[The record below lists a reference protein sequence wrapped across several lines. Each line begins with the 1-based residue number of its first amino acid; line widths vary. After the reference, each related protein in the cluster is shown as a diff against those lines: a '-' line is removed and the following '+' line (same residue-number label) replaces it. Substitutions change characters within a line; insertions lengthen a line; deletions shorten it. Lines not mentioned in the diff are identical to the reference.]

1 MALASA
7 CRVLSSPILDL
18 SPCLIAPPL
27 LYSNLCASQMMG
39 VAMNQAQ
46 VVEVLLRHGA
56 LVDQTDER
64 GVSSLALSVQEQHVE
79 CAALLLNHGANSNK
93 KNSAGVAPLYLAAH
107 TGNLEIVDLLLAHG
121 ADPKATSS
129 TGGTPLHAAVRTLST
144 TVVERLLAVGA
155 DPNAIDCKTSET
167 PLLSAIKGEYLSNT
181 IDKQSSGD
189 DLREA
194 IVALLLANSADA
206 NLAPED
212 GETPL
217 SACAVCGALRLVR
230 RLLEASA
237 DVNALDSSGSPPL
250 LKVAQS
256 TQLTPERQ
264 SDLAA
269 VLLAHGALV
278 NGGPETP
285 LQAAVKAGRL
295 ELVRLL
301 LLHDA
306 DPNAIAESQPVTPL
320 RLATSSLDL
329 EPIANELEAAGA
341 IEPCDAVDIASND
354 DAVAWLRAMSLH
366 HRDDD
371 FDKVIERVQEDAL
384 RLFSGTE
391 EQMHEAHEKLVDGQR
406 DSAVSALWWT
416 KLRRQTSLQRD
427 REQRAAVS
435 DSRSELPPFDNE
447 AGRLEIVD
455 RLRNAAATYARAEV
469 ALAGPE
475 HDEMQAVTEDLDVAV
490 DSCMREAARLREVRA
505 TWFKERYQALQE
517 RWATLDRALEMIEL
531 EGDDFNDTAWRHR
544 PEFFET
550 KFDHLRIRAAAARP
564 VLYGALAHL
573 LDRVN
578 TVSCAP
584 AIGLS
589 RTLFALPFADD
600 NSYLLTM
607 DGKRAA
613 VVAKPTLSLHNA
625 KATHIISAGVSVEDP
640 YVMAV
645 VLVALSAWAK
655 TRALPLGLHRLRRS
669 LESVSLLVVVEYPKN
684 PQVHTSIGFK
694 TPFDNRLAGKPLMTA
709 EIKIAFGRLDAL
721 TTVEAP
727 YAIVAAATNKRQFI
741 FSKQCALLDPDT
753 WQPVVP
759 SVVLGHQAKLGRDL
773 VDSPSS
779 LEAKLGQYAEALAA
793 AKMDADAKFS
803 DLKVSLEQR
812 TQELSQTRADLVAAT
827 HAAIAREDEVRKL
840 KDELDSIRSNLP
852 SPSKSQVSFDKPAP
866 PPKNKSSFPTYQKS
880 SRNRSDPQPATTS
893 SSLPA
898 LYHPPSTAIS

>member
-1 MALASA
+1 
-7 CRVLSSPILDL
+7 
-18 SPCLIAPPL
+18 
-27 LYSNLCASQMMG
+27 MG

-56 LVDQTDER
+56 HVDQTDER
-64 GVSSLALSVQEQHVE
+64 GVSSLALAVQEQHVE
-79 CAALLLNHGANSNK
+79 CAALLLNHGANANK
-93 KNSAGVAPLYLAAH
+93 VNSAGVAPLYLAAH
-107 TGNLEIVDLLLAHG
+107 TGNLEIVELLLNHG

-155 DPNAIDCKTSET
+155 DPNAIDAKSSET
-167 PLLSAIKGEYLSNT
+167 PLLSAIKGENSQET
-181 IDKQSSGD
+181 CSKQSSVGE
-189 DLREA
+189 LRES
-194 IVALLLANSADA
+194 IVSLLLANSADA
-206 NLAPED
+206 NLAPQD

-217 SACAVCGALRLVR
+217 SAYAVRGALRLVQ

-237 DVNALDSSGSPPL
+237 DANALDSSGSPPL

-264 SDLAA
+264 SELADI
-269 VLLAHGALV
+269 LLRHGALV

-285 LQAAVKAGRL
+285 LQAAIKAGRL

-301 LLHDA
+301 LSHDA
-306 DPNAIAESQPVTPL
+306 DPNAVTETEAVTPL

-341 IEPCDAVDIASND
+341 IEPCDAVDIATNE

-366 HRDDD
+366 HTDDD
-371 FDKVIERVQEDAL
+371 FDKVVERVREDAL
-384 RLFSGTE
+384 RLFFGAE
-391 EQMHEAHEKLVDGQR
+391 EEIQEAYDKLVDGQR

-427 REQRAAVS
+427 REQRAAVGANMG
-435 DSRSELPPFDNE
+435 ELPPFDNE
-447 AGRLEIVD
+447 ASRLGIVD

-469 ALAGPE
+469 AVAGPE
-475 HDEMQAVTEDLDVAV
+475 CGDMQAVDEDLDVAV
-490 DSCMREAARLREVRA
+490 DTCLRETVRLREVRA
-505 TWFKERYQALQE
+505 TWFTGRYLALEE
-517 RWATLDRALEMIEL
+517 RWATLDRALEGIEI
-531 EGDDFNDTAWRHR
+531 EGDEFSDAAWRHR

-578 TVSCAP
+578 TASCAA

-589 RTLFALPFADD
+589 RNLFALPFADE
-600 NSYLLTM
+600 NSYLLTA
-607 DGKRAA
+607 DGKRASI
-613 VVAKPTLSLHNA
+613 VAKPTLPFHNT
-625 KATHIISAGVSVEDP
+625 KATHIISAGVLVEDP

-655 TRALPLGLHRLRRS
+655 ARILPLGLHRLRRTS
-669 LESVSLLVVVEYPKN
+669 ESVSLVVVVEYPKN
-684 PQVHTSIGFK
+684 AQVHTSIGFK
-694 TPFDNRLAGKPLMTA
+694 TPFDDRLAGKPLMTA
-709 EIKIAFGRLDAL
+709 EIKITFGRLDAL

-727 YAIVAAATNKRQFI
+727 YAAVAAATNKRQFI

-759 SVVLGHQAKLGRDL
+759 SVIVEHQAKLGRDI
-773 VDSPSS
+773 VDSSSS
-779 LEAKLGQYAEALAA
+779 LETKLGQYAEALAA
-793 AKMDADAKFS
+793 AKMDADAKLS
-803 DLKVSLEQR
+803 DLKESLEQR
-812 TQELSQTRADLVAAT
+812 TQQLSQARADLVAAT
-827 HAAIAREDEVRKL
+827 HVVTEREDEIRKL
-840 KDELDSIRSNLP
+840 KEELDSLRPNLP
-852 SPSKSQVSFDKPAP
+852 SPSKLHISFDKPAP

-880 SRNRSDPQPATTS
+880 SRIRSDPQPATTS

-898 LYHPPSTAIS
+898 LHHPSTTAIS